1 MHCMQ
6 ARACASIAWTVARL
20 SFCFKLLGRSSG
32 NSRMESRYK
41 AAKSTRC
48 NDAAGQAGQAGKR
61 RRRPGARLPSVA
73 AREVDRAGD
82 GRGWLVSTG
91 TQDARVPSCPRVGQR
106 VWGVSIGIVPQHP
119 VVIPTEPRFGRCA
132 SHVAPGSIIVRAR
145 THAHRI
151 IAPTASH
158 SVMRAVASNASN
170 QLDAKWK
177 TERTQR
183 RSSDPGRCHL
193 ASSPPIITSSTG
205 RHTWRDA
212 G

>member
-1 MHCMQ
+1 MNAKKKKRQIGACIASHCMQ
-6 ARACASIAWTVARL
+6 ARACALHT
-20 SFCFKLLGRSSG
+20 GRSSG
-32 NSRMESRYK
+32 NSRTESRYK

-73 AREVDRAGD
+73 ARGRPVGRVTGGAGLGARA
-82 GRGWLVSTG
+82 
-91 TQDARVPSCPRVGQR
+91 PSCPRVGQR
-106 VWGVSIGIVPQHP
+106 VWGHRSGSYTQHP

-158 SVMRAVASNASN
+158 SVMRAVASN

-205 RHTWRDA
+205 RHTWRHA